1 VLLLRN
7 TFKISAKKNMFQPV
21 SLFIGLRYSRSS
33 KGNAF
38 ISFISFFS
46 IAGIAIGLMALF
58 TVSSVMNGFE
68 HNLKSTMLGLIPHVE
83 VQADNQ
89 SSEAMHHLKADL
101 EKSPYV
107 EHVSLYRHGE
117 AILQTNKDLHGV
129 LLQGLYDDNGS
140 LYKITDKIVQ
150 GNWHTVLNQNYHIA
164 ISRYLSRKLGVSV
177 GDKLRVIMPNAST
190 YTPLGRMP
198 SQRLF
203 KVAAIYETGSEID
216 MGLAFTSGASLL
228 RVLKLDKNSAPNLSV
243 SLREPFA
250 LEQFVQDSQNILSQH
265 NYTDWRSSQGTLF
278 AAVAM
283 EKRIMSMLLG
293 LIVLVAVFNIVSA
306 LTMMVSEKQGE
317 VAILQTL
324 GLTPTQ
330 VQKVFMVQGL
340 YNGVIGS
347 AIGALLGIVVSLYIN
362 ELLAVLGL
370 NLLAG
375 AALPVKF
382 DVLSLMVIVLASIA
396 MSFLATLYP
405 ARKAAR
411 VNPAEVLRYE

>member
-1 VLLLRN
+1 
-7 TFKISAKKNMFQPV
+7 MFQPV

-68 HNLKSTMLGLIPHVE
+68 NNLKTNMLGLIPHIE
-83 VQADNQ
+83 VSADGNSKETMLQ
-89 SSEAMHHLKADL
+89 LRQQL
-101 EKSPYV
+101 ENSQDIKQV
-107 EHVSLYRHGE
+107 NLYRHGE
-117 AILQTNKDLHGV
+117 AILQTNQDLHGV
-129 LLQGLYDDNGS
+129 LLQGLYDEGSS
-140 LYKITDKIVQ
+140 LYNVKDKIVA
-150 GNWHTVLNQNYHIA
+150 GNWSLVMDSNYHIA
-164 ISRYLSRKLGVSV
+164 ISRYLSRKLGISL
-177 GDKLRVIMPNAST
+177 GDKVRVIMPNASS
-190 YTPLGRMP
+190 YTPLGRVP

-203 KVAAIYETGSEID
+203 TVAALYETQSEID
-216 MGLAFTSGASLL
+216 MSLAFTSGYSLG
-228 RVLKLDKNSAPNLSV
+228 RVLKLPKSAAPNLSV
-243 SLREPFA
+243 SLYEPFA
-250 LEQFVQDSQNILSQH
+250 VEQVLHSQLAIL
-265 NYTDWRSSQGTLF
+265 NDYAVTDWRASQGTLF

-306 LTMMVSEKQGE
+306 LTMMVSEKQSE

-324 GLTPTQ
+324 GLTPLQ
-330 VQKVFMVQGL
+330 VQHVFMIQGL
-340 YNGVIGS
+340 YNGLIGTS
-347 AIGALLGIVVSLYIN
+347 IGALLGVLLSSNIN
-362 ELLAVLGL
+362 ELLNMLGI

-375 AALPVKF
+375 VSLPVKF
-382 DVLSLMVIVLASIA
+382 DVMSLSLIAAGSIA

-405 ARKAAR
+405 ARKAAK

>member
-1 VLLLRN
+1 
-7 TFKISAKKNMFQPV
+7 MFQPV

-68 HNLKSTMLGLIPHVE
+68 NNLKTNMLGLIPHIE
-83 VQADNQ
+83 VSAEDNSKETMLQ
-89 SSEAMHHLKADL
+89 LQKQLANSKDI
-101 EKSPYV
+101 KQV
-107 EHVSLYRHGE
+107 NLYRHGE
-117 AILQTNKDLHGV
+117 AILQTNQDLHGV
-129 LLQGLYDDNGS
+129 LLQGLYDEGSS
-140 LYKITDKIVQ
+140 LYNVKDKIVA
-150 GNWHTVLNQNYHIA
+150 GNWSQVMDSNYHIA
-164 ISRYLSRKLGVSV
+164 ISRYLSRKLGISL
-177 GDKLRVIMPNAST
+177 GDKVRVIMPNASS
-190 YTPLGRMP
+190 YTPLGRVP

-203 KVAAIYETGSEID
+203 TVAALYETQSEID
-216 MGLAFTSGASLL
+216 MSLAFTSGYSLG
-228 RVLKLDKNSAPNLSV
+228 RVLKLAKSAAPNLSI
-243 SLREPFA
+243 SLYEPFSV
-250 LEQFVQDSQNILSQH
+250 EQVLQSQIAIL
-265 NYTDWRSSQGTLF
+265 NDYTVTDWRASQGTLF

-306 LTMMVSEKQGE
+306 LTMMVSEKQSE

-324 GLTPTQ
+324 GLTPLQ
-330 VQKVFMVQGL
+330 VQHVFMIQGL
-340 YNGVIGS
+340 YNGVIGTS
-347 AIGALLGIVVSLYIN
+347 IGALLGVLLSSNIN
-362 ELLAVLGL
+362 ELLNMLGI

-375 AALPVKF
+375 VSLPVKF
-382 DVLSLMVIVLASIA
+382 DVMSLSLIAAGSIA

-405 ARKAAR
+405 ARKAAK

>member
-1 VLLLRN
+1 
-7 TFKISAKKNMFQPV
+7 MFQPV

-68 HNLKSTMLGLIPHVE
+68 NNLKTNMLGLIPHIE
-83 VQADNQ
+83 VSAEDNSKETMLQ
-89 SSEAMHHLKADL
+89 LQQQLANSKDI
-101 EKSPYV
+101 KQV
-107 EHVSLYRHGE
+107 NLYRHGE
-117 AILQTNKDLHGV
+117 AILQTNQDLHGV
-129 LLQGLYDDNGS
+129 LLQGLYDEGSS
-140 LYKITDKIVQ
+140 LYNVKDKIVA
-150 GNWHTVLNQNYHIA
+150 GNWSQVMDSNYHIA
-164 ISRYLSRKLGVSV
+164 ISRYLSRKLGISL
-177 GDKLRVIMPNAST
+177 GDKVRVIMPNASS
-190 YTPLGRMP
+190 YTPLGRVP

-203 KVAAIYETGSEID
+203 TVAALYETQSEID
-216 MGLAFTSGASLL
+216 MSLAFTSGYSLG
-228 RVLKLDKNSAPNLSV
+228 RVLKLAKSAAPNLSI
-243 SLREPFA
+243 SLYEPFSV
-250 LEQFVQDSQNILSQH
+250 EQVLQSQTAIL
-265 NYTDWRSSQGTLF
+265 NDYTVTDWRASQGTLF

-306 LTMMVSEKQGE
+306 LTMMVSEKQSE

-324 GLTPTQ
+324 GLTPLQ
-330 VQKVFMVQGL
+330 VQHVFMTQGL
-340 YNGVIGS
+340 YNGVIGTS
-347 AIGALLGIVVSLYIN
+347 IGALLGVLLSSNIN
-362 ELLAVLGL
+362 ELLNMLGI

-375 AALPVKF
+375 VSLPVKF
-382 DVLSLMVIVLASIA
+382 DVMSLSLIAAGSIA

-405 ARKAAR
+405 ARKAAK